1 VEPEIRYART
11 SDGLSIAYYAMGEG
25 LTLIMLPP
33 GLGTPINEEWNVPRL
48 RSRAQVWSRSLQYV
62 RYDPRGV
69 GLSDAHADPF
79 TIDALVRDLEAVADA
94 VSPGDQIAIWAPGA
108 LGPIAVSYAARHPER
123 VAKLVLWSTGPGGA
137 DMRSESI
144 TRLTQ
149 QLGRLDWDLM
159 MESVTA
165 AVGNFEEDQSARDM
179 AVMYRSIS
187 PAGRDAFLRFATDCL
202 TWDVTDLLP
211 AVQCP
216 TLVMHPSGSRV
227 IPVTNARR
235 MAAGIP
241 GARLQLIE
249 TSSSFIPPDAVR
261 LGSEFL
267 LGQETVPVLPRSAT
281 SMVVV
286 LFADI
291 VNSTGLTE
299 QWGDAEFRTRSGEL
313 DRTLRAVIERAD
325 GRVVEGKTLGDG
337 VLATFPSANDAL
349 AAARQCAAAGND
361 AGLPLHLGLHAGDV
375 IREGGNVY
383 GGAVN
388 VAARVSALSEPGEV
402 LVSNTVRDLARTSAG
417 VTFEDRGEHDLKG
430 VSDPVRV
437 FAVRGA

>member
-1 VEPEIRYART
+1 MT
-11 SDGLSIAYYAMGEG
+11 SKPWP
-25 LTLIMLPP
+25 T
-33 GLGTPINEEWNVPRL
+33 
-48 RSRAQVWSRSLQYV
+48 RSRPAS
-62 RYDPRGV
+62 
-69 GLSDAHADPF
+69 
-79 TIDALVRDLEAVADA
+79 
-94 VSPGDQIAIWAPGA
+94 QIAIWAPGR
-108 LGPIAVSYAARHPER
+108 LGPLAVAYAARHPER
-123 VAKLVLWSTGPGGA
+123 VAKLVLWSTGPVGA
-137 DMRSESI
+137 DMLTESMRS
-144 TRLTQ
+144 LA
-149 QLGRLDWDLM
+149 QLGRLDWDLA

-165 AVGNFEEDQSARDM
+165 AVGNFEDPQSARDM

-187 PAGRDAFLRFATDCL
+187 PAGRDAYLRFETDVL

-249 TSSSFIPPDAVR
+249 TSSSFTPPDAVR
-261 LGSEFL
+261 LGFEFL
-267 LGQETVPVLPRSAT
+267 FGPGAHADTATVRDEHGRGPVRRHRELDGTHRTVGRRRHSERGPASSIARCVQSSSALTGGWWRARRSAMACWPRSRPPT
-281 SMVVV
+281 TPSP
-286 LFADI
+286 
-291 VNSTGLTE
+291 
-299 QWGDAEFRTRSGEL
+299 R
-313 DRTLRAVIERAD
+313 
-325 GRVVEGKTLGDG
+325 LGD
-337 VLATFPSANDAL
+337 
-349 AAARQCAAAGND
+349 CAAAGDD

-375 IREGGNVY
+375 IREAGNVF

-402 LVSNTVRDLARTSAG
+402 LVSHTVRDLARTSAG
-417 VTFEDRGEHDLKG
+417 VTFEDRGEHELKG